1 VVHDSMVSSSIWV
14 PLVTAVLGL
23 VTGLGT
29 AFFTQQ
35 RADNRE
41 NVRWQWER
49 QDRLEQW
56 QRERQDRLEQWQR
69 EDSQRWLKE
78 RQQAYARLITA
89 LNEWESA
96 LETLYKARWRDLRKE
111 TPTEFDMTAV
121 RRTRDAANEALVSVR
136 FIAPKSLRDMA
147 QFVFSA
153 HYRFPLVTADIKSGH
168 QLDAERKL
176 VLNSTERLHKLM
188 SEDLGLE
195 IPSEGGAPSG
205 E

>member
-1 VVHDSMVSSSIWV
+1 VVHDSIVSSSIWV

-29 AFFTQQ
+29 AFFTQR

-41 NVRWQWER
+41 DVRWQRER

-89 LNEWESA
+89 LNEWENA
-96 LETLYKARWRDLRKE
+96 LETLYEARWRDRRNE
-111 TPTEFDMTAV
+111 TPTEFDMTVIRSA
-121 RRTRDAANEALVSVR
+121 RDAANEALVSVR
-136 FIAPKSLRDMA
+136 FIASKPLRDMA
-147 QFVFSA
+147 EFACSV
-153 HYRFPLVTADIKSGH
+153 HEMFPLVTMDIKSGRR
-168 QLDAERKL
+168 LDVEKKQML
-176 VLNSTERLHKLM
+176 SSTERLHKLM

-195 IPSEGGAPSG
+195 ASARAEASSG